1 MGPIFDAVLR
11 FFEDDRWDV
20 ARLDGE
26 PVLSMNVAGKN
37 GQWRCV
43 AKSREEQKQFVF
55 YSVCGMS
62 APEHRRQAV
71 AEFVTRANF
80 GMVIGNFE
88 LDFDDGEIRY
98 KTSIDVEGVPL
109 APALIKN
116 LVYANVLMMD
126 RYLPAITQVI
136 EGSASPL
143 AAVASV
149 ES

>member
-55 YSVCGMS
+55 YSVCGTS

-98 KTSIDVEGVPL
+98 KTSIDVEGVSL

-136 EGSASPL
+136 EGTASPR

>member
-1 MGPIFDAVLR
+1 MGPIFEAVLH

-20 ARLDGE
+20 AQLDGE
-26 PVLSMNVAGKN
+26 PVLSMNVAGQN

-43 AKSREEQKQFVF
+43 AKSREEQKQFIF
-55 YSVCGMS
+55 YSVCGTS

-71 AEFVTRANF
+71 AEFVTRANS

-88 LDFDDGEIRY
+88 LDFNDGEIRY
-98 KTSIDVEGVPL
+98 KTSMIFEGVPL

-136 EGSASPL
+136 EGTASPQ
-143 AAVASV
+143 AAVASL